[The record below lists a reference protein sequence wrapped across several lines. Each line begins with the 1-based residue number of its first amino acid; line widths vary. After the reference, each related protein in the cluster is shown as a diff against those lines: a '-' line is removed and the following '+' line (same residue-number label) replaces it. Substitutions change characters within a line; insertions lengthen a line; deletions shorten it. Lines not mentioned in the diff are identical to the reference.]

1 MWWNNMK
8 VKILIIS
15 GVILAALIIFLI
27 ACFAG
32 GKNCVNPN
40 KGGSN
45 DSKSV
50 QSSPTLIPGEGMS
63 ESAGRGSSGLVAPP
77 STAGMPTLIP
87 GADTAGGR

>member
-1 MWWNNMK
+1 MK

-40 KGGSN
+40 KGGGNASEAY
-45 DSKSV
+45 
-50 QSSPTLIPGEGMS
+50 QSSPTSIQGDP
-63 ESAGRGSSGLVAPP
+63 SARSSGVVAPP
-77 STAGMPTLIP
+77 STAGAPTLIP
-87 GADTAGGR
+87 GAPVPNGR